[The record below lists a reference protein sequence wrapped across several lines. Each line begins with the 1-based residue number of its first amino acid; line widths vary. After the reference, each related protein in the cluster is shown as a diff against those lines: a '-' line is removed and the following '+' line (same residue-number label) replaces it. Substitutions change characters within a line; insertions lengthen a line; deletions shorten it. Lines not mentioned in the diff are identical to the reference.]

1 MNHELTEIQFF
12 EIRVQFMVIC
22 VESLSDHAHTLGA
35 HAVLRVNA
43 NHVNA

>member
-12 EIRVQFMVIC
+12 EIRVQFMVIR
-22 VESLSDHAHTLGA
+22 VESLSDHAHTLSA

>member
-12 EIRVQFMVIC
+12 EIRVQFMEIR
-22 VESLSDHAHTLGA
+22 VESLSDHAHALDA
-35 HAVLRVNA
+35 HAVLRVDA